1 MYLVVDH
8 AGNQVLAIGIQHLD
22 TFIGRDAPGDFLDA
36 LAFDENIGIANLAFV
51 YETSIGN
58 E

>member
-1 MYLVVDH
+1 MNLVVDH
-8 AGNQVLAIGIQHLD
+8 AGNQILAIGIQHLD
-22 TFIGRDAPGDFLDA
+22 TFTGRDAPGDFLDA

>member
-1 MYLVVDH
+1 MNLVVDH
-8 AGNQVLAIGIQHLD
+8 AGNQVLAIGIQNLD
-22 TFIGRDAPGDFLDA
+22 IFTGRDARRDFLDA
-36 LAFDENIGIANLAFV
+36 LAFDENVCIVNLAFV